1 MSEKIESG
9 QPDGQPRRRR
19 KHGYRG
25 YGSGFARGTA
35 GYGGAV
41 HWGQGFGGI
50 GVPEGA
56 GHGILPSAGIFPE
69 HTHTTYIGLGPK
81 GYVRPDER
89 IREEICDELT
99 RRPDVDPR
107 EVEVRVA
114 DGEVTLEGSVE
125 DRTTR
130 AAVDEIATNCA
141 GVRQVFNRLRV
152 VERPVDP
159 VPGRNGKKN
168 PRVS

>member
-1 MSEKIESG
+1 MSEKIDSG
-9 QPDGQPRRRR
+9 KPQSRPRRHR

-25 YGSGFARGTA
+25 YGSGFGRGTT

-41 HWGQGFGGI
+41 HWGQGFGGV
-50 GVPEGA
+50 GSSEGP
-56 GHGILPSAGIFPE
+56 GRGILPEAGIFPE
-69 HTHTTYIGLGPK
+69 HTHTGYIGLAPK

-107 EVEVRVA
+107 EIEVRVVG
-114 DGEVTLEGSVE
+114 GEVTLEGSVE

-130 AAVDEIATNCA
+130 SAVDEIATNCA

-152 VERPVDP
+152 IEGPAVADS
-159 VPGRNGKKN
+159 GNDGN
-168 PRVS
+168 PHRVS